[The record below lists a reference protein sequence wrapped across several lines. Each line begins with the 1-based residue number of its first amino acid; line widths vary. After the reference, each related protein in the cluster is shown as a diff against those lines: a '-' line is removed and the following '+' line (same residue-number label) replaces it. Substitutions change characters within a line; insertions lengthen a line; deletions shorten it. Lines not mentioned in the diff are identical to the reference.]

1 MATREHDSSSE
12 ASSAPGVSR
21 RTFLA
26 GSAAA
31 GVAATGLAGILAA
44 GRAPAFAQG
53 TRLNIVRWV
62 DFIPACDV
70 ELKRQAGDASKALGA
85 EVVFEFINANDIQA
99 RITAAMQSGSG
110 PDIMHMLHNWP
121 HLYANG
127 LVDVSDLVEWQVKEQ
142 GALYGQSEQYTKVG
156 GKFLALPHGIVPGLI
171 AYRKSWFDEV
181 GATTFPKTYDDLR
194 QVGAK
199 LKKKGHPYGQTLGH
213 TFGDAPSWAYPL
225 LWNFGGM
232 ETDKNGKTAI
242 DSKGAVEA
250 VKFMNAFWKEA
261 CDEGGLAWDDTN
273 NNRAFL
279 GGEIAGT
286 LNGASIYIAAK
297 RGQEKIKDDKGE
309 PMVRDIQHARLPAGP
324 GGSTSYHTAFA
335 HGVMKYGKNQKLAKD
350 FLKWLH
356 GKEQYSKWFQVA
368 EGFSVGSTKFWEQH
382 PLWSTID
389 EPMKG
394 FRTAPDN
401 SRTMGFAGP
410 PNAKATEAYSKY
422 VVVDMF
428 AKGVQGGKPEDA
440 VKWAAE
446 ELKKIYG

>member
-1 MATREHDSSSE
+1 MTTPDRST
-12 ASSAPGVSR
+12 SAGSPSVTR

-31 GVAATGLAGILAA
+31 GAVAAAGLEGILAA
-44 GRAPAFAQG
+44 RRAPAFAQG

-70 ELKRQAGDASKALGA
+70 ELKRQAGDASKDLGA

-99 RITAAMQSGSG
+99 RITAAMQSGAG
-110 PDIMHMLHNWP
+110 ADIIQMLHNWP

-127 LVDVSDLVEWQVKEQ
+127 LVDVSDLVAWQVKEQ
-142 GALYGQSEQYTKVG
+142 GALYPLSDANTKVA
-156 GKFLALPHGIVPGLI
+156 GKYLALPHGIVPGLI
-171 AYRKSWFDEV
+171 AYRKSWFDEI
-181 GATTFPKTYDDLR
+181 GATSFPKTYEELR
-194 QVGAK
+194 QVAMK
-199 LKKKGHPYGQTLGH
+199 LKKKGKPYGQTLGH
-213 TFGDAPSWAYPL
+213 TFGDAPGWAYPL
-225 LWNFGGM
+225 MWNYGGM
-232 ETDKNGKTAI
+232 EVDKNGKTAI
-242 DSKGAVEA
+242 DSKGTVDAI
-250 VKFMNAFWKEA
+250 KFMTAFWKDA

-279 GGEIAGT
+279 AGEICAS

-297 RGQEKIKDDKGE
+297 RGQDKIKDEKGE

-324 GGSTSYHTAFA
+324 AGSWSYQASFH
-335 HGVMKYGKNQKLAKD
+335 HGIMKYGKNQKLAKD

-356 GKEQYSKWFQVA
+356 GKEQFGKWFQVA
-368 EGFSVGSTKFWEQH
+368 EGFSIGSTKFWEQH
-382 PLWSTID
+382 PLWTRID

-394 FRTAPDN
+394 FRTAADN
-401 SRTMGFAGP
+401 SRVFGHAGP
-410 PNAKATEAYSKY
+410 PSAKATEAYSKY

-428 AKGVQGGKPEDA
+428 AKGVQGTKAEEA
-440 VKWAAE
+440 AAWAAG

>member
-1 MATREHDSSSE
+1 MTTPDRST
-12 ASSAPGVSR
+12 SAGSPSVTR

-31 GVAATGLAGILAA
+31 GAIAAAGLEGILAA
-44 GRAPAFAQG
+44 RRAPAFAQG

-70 ELKRQAGDASKALGA
+70 ELKRQAGDASKDLGA

-99 RITAAMQSGSG
+99 RITAAMQSGAG
-110 PDIMHMLHNWP
+110 ADIIQMLHNWP

-127 LVDVSDLVEWQVKEQ
+127 LVDVSDLVAWQVKEQ
-142 GALYGQSEQYTKVG
+142 GALYPLSDANTKVA
-156 GKFLALPHGIVPGLI
+156 GKYLALPHGIVPGLI
-171 AYRKSWFDEV
+171 AYRKSWFDEI
-181 GATTFPKTYDDLR
+181 GATSFPKTYEELR
-194 QVGAK
+194 QVAMK
-199 LKKKGHPYGQTLGH
+199 LKKKGKPYGQTLGH
-213 TFGDAPSWAYPL
+213 TFGDAPGWAYPL
-225 LWNFGGM
+225 MWNYGGM
-232 ETDKNGKTAI
+232 EVDKNGKTAI
-242 DSKGAVEA
+242 DSKGTVDAI
-250 VKFMNAFWKEA
+250 KFMTAFWKDG

-279 GGEIAGT
+279 AGEICAS

-297 RGQEKIKDDKGE
+297 RGQDKIKDEKGE

-324 GGSTSYHTAFA
+324 AGSWSYQASFH
-335 HGVMKYGKNQKLAKD
+335 HGIMKYGKNQKLAKD

-356 GKEQYSKWFQVA
+356 GKEQFGKWFQVA
-368 EGFSVGSTKFWEQH
+368 EGFSIGSTKFWEQH
-382 PLWSTID
+382 PLWTTID

-394 FRTAPDN
+394 FRTAADN
-401 SRTMGFAGP
+401 SRVFGHAGP
-410 PNAKATEAYSKY
+410 PSAKATEAYSKY

-428 AKGVQGGKPEDA
+428 AKGVQGTKAEEA
-440 VKWAAE
+440 AAWAAG